1 MQLLQVLTLTQRQLI
16 QVQVLRLWREI
27 SVVAWVLSWNQR
39 HIWLES
45 VVASRPC
52 SESSTMSRPPQNQH
66 SKSQFYPEN
75 IKCCKL
81 CLYLFDYETRRARPS
96 QALAFVIN
104 AVFLL
109 SSFLLFLFVRAELE
123 RQRRLHAM
131 EVQSVE
137 EARYRLRAQL
147 SNVRVDH

>member
-1 MQLLQVLTLTQRQLI
+1 MLQVMFIFIRLRDTKGGSSICNKCSFSLI
-16 QVQVLRLWREI
+16 
-27 SVVAWVLSWNQR
+27 
-39 HIWLES
+39 
-45 VVASRPC
+45 
-52 SESSTMSRPPQNQH
+52 
-66 SKSQFYPEN
+66 F
-75 IKCCKL
+75 
-81 CLYLFDYETRRARPS
+81 F
-96 QALAFVIN
+96 
-104 AVFLL
+104 